1 MITEI
6 YYDEEGKKIRME
18 TYRAVAIKPYPNST
32 EGAFPLH
39 ASDCPHKGEVSCFT
53 QSWSS
58 VCGGYLGHAG
68 LAVIRCQEPLRDTD
82 EK

>member
-6 YYDEEGKKIRME
+6 YYDEEDKKIKME

-32 EGAFPLH
+32 EGGFPLH
-39 ASDCPHKGEVSCFT
+39 ASDCPHEGGVSCFT

-58 VCGGYLGHAG
+58 VCGGYMGHAG
-68 LAVIRCQEPLRDTD
+68 HAVIRCQEPLRDKHD
-82 EK
+82 K